1 MGQERNMS
9 IEEAILEKVRALPP
23 ERKAEVLEYVSGLE
37 VEKRTPFRSPKG
49 ILADLDFT
57 LTEEDLAEV
66 RREMWANFPRDDI
79 A

>member
-1 MGQERNMS
+1 MT
-9 IEEAILEKVRALPP
+9 IEEEILEKVRALPP
-23 ERKAEVLEYVSGLE
+23 AKKTEVLQYVSGLE
-37 VEKRTPFRSPKG
+37 AGEHRPFRSPKG